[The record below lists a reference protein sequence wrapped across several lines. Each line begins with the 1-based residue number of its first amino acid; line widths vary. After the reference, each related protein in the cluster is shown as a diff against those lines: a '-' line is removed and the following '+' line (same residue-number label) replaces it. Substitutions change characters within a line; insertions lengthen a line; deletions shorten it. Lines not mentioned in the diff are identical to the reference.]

1 MRILACLLAALL
13 GIHCAE
19 RLRLSSGPHGC
30 AGRLEVWHGGRWGTV
45 CDDGW
50 DLRDAAVACRELG
63 CGGALAAPGGAF
75 FGEGAGP
82 VWLSELA
89 CRGAEDRLA
98 LCPHRGWKTHVC
110 SHEEDAG
117 VVCVGHPTASSRVD
131 PDPPRAGGLW
141 PGLLGR
147 LNPGPEVTPT
157 PHAGAPNNGLRR
169 KGLRPGKPPKP
180 NRKALAATNAPQ
192 EGRLRLS
199 SGPHGCAGRLE
210 VWHGGRWGT
219 VCDDGWDLRDAAV
232 ACRELGCGRA
242 LTAPG
247 AARFGEGAGPVWMDD
262 VGCGGEEAALRDCP
276 RSPWGRSNC
285 DHSEDAGVV
294 CAGPA
299 PRLRLSSGPHGCAGR
314 LEVWHGGRWGT
325 VCDDGWDLRDAAV
338 ACRELGCGGALAAP
352 EGAFFGEGA
361 GPILLDDLR
370 CRGNETGLRLC
381 PSRPWGQH
389 DCHHRE
395 DAGLVCD
402 GLPLSFTAPAPPQS
416 SSPHLPGTATTTT
429 PPLTGTPRTPVDAGE
444 KRGDSLPSASPTL
457 PRAEA
462 PMVSE
467 GRRGDVL
474 PTASPVDPQ
483 EPGRG
488 EEPFRLRLVSG
499 PGPCAGRLEIWH
511 GGRWG
516 TVCDDG
522 WDPRDAAVACRELGC
537 GGPLIPG
544 PDAGRYGWG
553 SGPIWLDEVG
563 CQGTEA
569 SLASCPAAPWGRHNC
584 AHNEDVGVICAGAPE
599 SNSLPDVLSWSWT
612 ATLREGDVWST
623 RKWVTEAP
631 GGLPAKTTGLLT
643 TKPPRTLGSGTPK
656 ETTTRM
662 PGKLTSKIP
671 RKWGPKTTRKLT
683 TKSPGKLTTVTLR
696 ERATQAPKERPPGT
710 SETSREPAR
719 SPTIAVNALGE
730 TGTPTSLTTSDHP
743 VWSHPGSST
752 EAEGAGQFRLRLAD
766 GPEPCAG
773 RLEVWY
779 GGSWGTV
786 CDDGWDPRDAA
797 VACREL
803 GCGGLRPRVGKTYY
817 GSGAGPIWLDDVSC
831 SGHEASLAECPAPP
845 WGEHNCDHEEDVG
858 LTCTGNTDYDSI
870 SWEWNP
876 APEKELPRKTPE
888 AGTPDSL
895 PEGTSK
901 TTPAPRTQ
909 LWTGREPGRDPG
921 IHSHLEGQRPSS
933 PQGAGSPTSPTR
945 SPKPTGTPGRAPD
958 PKHSSGPLPALVTTD
973 SPPALWLAPHSSP
986 NPLLTP
992 DLTSAPAPTPELT
1005 TSPTPTLDHSTSPAP
1020 TPDLAT
1026 SPIPDLTTSPSPT
1039 PELTTSPS
1047 GASDLTTTPL
1057 LTPELTTSPLPTPE
1071 LITSPSPT
1079 PDPTTSPSPTPDS
1092 TTSPLL
1098 TPELTTSPI
1107 LTPELITSPSPT
1119 PDPTT
1124 SPSPTPDPTT
1134 SPLPTSE
1141 LTTSPSLT
1149 SDPTT
1154 SPSPTPDPTTS
1165 TLPTPDPTTSP
1176 LPTPELTTSP
1186 LPIPELTTSPLP
1198 IPELTTSPSPTPEL
1212 TTSPAPTSDLSTS
1225 PAPTLNFVTS
1235 PAPPPD
1241 ISSASALTPDPATSP
1256 VPAPNITLASK
1267 PSPGLPSSPALTPDL
1282 TSAPAPTPEFITAS
1296 EPSPKLIRSP
1306 ELTLG
1311 LTATPKLTPNPRV
1324 TQELTP
1330 VFTMSSDL
1338 NSDPTKASSPTPR
1351 ELTPDMAPIPELTP
1365 DLPTIPDVPSDFT
1378 VTRLSELTQDS
1389 LSSPELT
1396 LDPEPAP
1403 RPTTDP
1409 FSIPIPSTQP
1419 SAGIPTPDPPVASSP
1434 TLSSPMISDPS
1445 GMPSA
1450 TPGHTATSQV
1460 TPDPRACIATP
1471 VKVMACEPPAL
1482 IELVRVVKGVGVQ
1495 LGILAQAVQKNQG
1508 DLKAMYLGLGKL
1520 NGALQGLGH
1529 LGEVAKGLGDLG
1541 EAAKGL
1547 EQLGK
1552 VVRKLSQL
1560 GEAMKERADIPRTTL
1575 FPSSNS
1581 LEEEEERPLR
1591 GDV

>member
-89 CRGAEDRLA
+89 CRGAEDRLS
-98 LCPHRGWKTHVC
+98 LCPHRGWKPHVC

-117 VVCVGHPTASSRVD
+117 VVCVGHRAASSRVD
-131 PDPPRAGGLW
+131 PDPPQAGGLW

-147 LNPGPEVTPT
+147 LNPGPEATPT
-157 PHAGAPNNGLRR
+157 PHAGTPNSSLHR

-180 NRKALAATNAPQ
+180 NRKALAATDAPQ
-192 EGRLRLS
+192 EERLRLS

-210 VWHGGRWGT
+210 VWHAGRWGT

-262 VGCGGEEAALRDCP
+262 VGCGGEEPALRDCP

-352 EGAFFGEGA
+352 GGAFFGEGA

-402 GLPLSFTAPAPPQS
+402 GLPLSFSAPAPPPGS
-416 SSPHLPGTATTTT
+416 GPHLPGTATTKT
-429 PPLTGTPRTPVDAGE
+429 PPLTGTPRTPGDAGK

-457 PRAEA
+457 PRVEA
-462 PMVSE
+462 PLVSE

-474 PTASPVDPQ
+474 PTVSPMDPQ

-522 WDPRDAAVACRELGC
+522 WDPRDAAVVCRELGC

-563 CQGTEA
+563 CQGTETT
-569 SLASCPAAPWGRHNC
+569 LASCPAAPWGRHNC

-599 SNSLPDVLSWSWT
+599 SNSLPDILSWSW
-612 ATLREGDVWST
+612 ATKLGEGDAWST
-623 RKWVTEAP
+623 RKWMTETP
-631 GGLPAKTTGLLT
+631 RGLPTKTTGLLT

-662 PGKLTSKIP
+662 PGKQTSKFP
-671 RKWGPKTTRKLT
+671 RKWGPKTTRKPT
-683 TKSPGKLTTVTLR
+683 TKSPEKLTTVSPR
-696 ERATQAPKERPPGT
+696 EWATQAPKELPPTTPKT
-710 SETSREPAR
+710 SETSQEPAH
-719 SPTIAVNALGE
+719 SPTVAASTLGE
-730 TGTPTSLTTSDHP
+730 TGAQPTFTTSDLP
-743 VWSHPGSST
+743 VGPHSGSDPET
-752 EAEGAGQFRLRLAD
+752 EGSGQFRLRLAD

-831 SGHEASLAECPAPP
+831 SGREASLADCPAPP

-876 APEKELPRKTPE
+876 ASEKELPKKTPK

-895 PEGTSK
+895 PEETSK
-901 TTPAPRTQ
+901 ATPAPRTQ
-909 LWTGREPGRDPG
+909 PWTGRERGQDPG
-921 IHSHLEGQRPSS
+921 IHSHLEGPRPSS
-933 PQGAGSPTSPTR
+933 PRGAGSPASPTR

-958 PKHSSGPLPALVTTD
+958 PDRSSGPLPAPVTTG

-986 NPLLTP
+986 NPPLTP
-992 DLTSAPAPTPELT
+992 DLTSAPAPTPDRT

-1020 TPDLAT
+1020 TPDLTLAPTSTPDLTT

-1039 PELTTSPS
+1039 PDLTTSPS
-1047 GASDLTTTPL
+1047 AAPDL
-1057 LTPELTTSPLPTPE
+1057 
-1071 LITSPSPT
+1071 
-1079 PDPTTSPSPTPDS
+1079 TTSPSPTPD
-1092 TTSPLL
+1092 
-1098 TPELTTSPI
+1098 LTTSPSPTPD
-1107 LTPELITSPSPT
+1107 LTTSPSPTPDLTTSPSPTPDLTTSPSPTSDRTTSPSPT

-1134 SPLPTSE
+1134 SP
-1141 LTTSPSLT
+1141 
-1149 SDPTT
+1149 
-1154 SPSPTPDPTTS
+1154 SPT
-1165 TLPTPDPTTSP
+1165 
-1176 LPTPELTTSP
+1176 
-1186 LPIPELTTSPLP
+1186 
-1198 IPELTTSPSPTPEL
+1198 PELTTSPSPTPALTTSPSPTPALTTSPSPTPDL

-1225 PAPTLNFVTS
+1225 PAPTADPTTS
-1235 PAPPPD
+1235 PAPTLNFTTSPALTPD
-1241 ISSASALTPDPATSP
+1241 VTSASALTPDLTTSP
-1256 VPAPNITLASK
+1256 VPAPNLTSASE
-1267 PSPGLPSSPALTPDL
+1267 PNPALTSSPAPTPDL
-1282 TSAPAPTPEFITAS
+1282 TSAPAPAPEFITAS
-1296 EPSPKLIRSP
+1296 EPNPKLVRSP
-1306 ELTLG
+1306 ESSLG
-1311 LTATPKLTPNPRV
+1311 LTTTPKLTPNSHA
-1324 TQELTP
+1324 TQEPTP
-1330 VFTMSSDL
+1330 VFTVSSDL
-1338 NSDPTKASSPTPR
+1338 NFDPMKASSPTTTP

-1365 DLPTIPDVPSDFT
+1365 DLPTLPDVPSDFT
-1378 VTRLSELTQDS
+1378 VTRVSELTQDS
-1389 LSSPELT
+1389 LSSPEPT
-1396 LDPEPAP
+1396 PVPEPDP
-1403 RPTTDP
+1403 GLMTDP
-1409 FSIPIPSTQP
+1409 FSVPRLIPVLSTQP
-1419 SAGIPTPDPPVASSP
+1419 SGGIPTPDPSVASPPTLGSP
-1434 TLSSPMISDPS
+1434 TISDPS

-1450 TPGHTATSQV
+1450 TPGHHAATAQV
-1460 TPDPRACIATP
+1460 TSDPGACVATP

-1482 IELVRVVKGVGVQ
+1482 IELVRAVKGVGMQ

-1508 DLKAMYLGLGKL
+1508 DLKALYTGLGKL

-1529 LGEVAKGLGDLG
+1529 LGEVAKGLEDLG
-1541 EAAKGL
+1541 EATKGL

-1552 VVRKLSQL
+1552 VVRKLSQM
-1560 GEAMKERADIPRTTL
+1560 GEAVKEQAEIPRTTPDTL